1 MHQVI
6 VDRLEDY
13 LAEAS
18 NIPREFTAHLEACA
32 ECRIEVREMQEIGAA
47 FEALRSPAA
56 EFTPAPGFYAR
67 LNTFIED
74 REARSF
80 WRLFSWEP
88 VFGRRVAFAS
98 LMALFVLGS
107 FLVSRET
114 EYAAGPSSPEQLI
127 AHQELSENP
136 DAMLASLVGYRE

>member
-13 LAEAS
+13 LAGAS

-32 ECRIEVREMQEIGAA
+32 ECRTEVSEMQEIGAA
-47 FEALRSPAA
+47 FEALRSSDELA
-56 EFTPAPGFYAR
+56 PAPDFYAR
-67 LNTFIED
+67 LNILIED
-74 REARSF
+74 QQARSF
-80 WRLFSWEP
+80 WRWFSWEP
-88 VFGRRVAFAS
+88 LFGRRVAFAS
-98 LMALFVLGS
+98 LMALFLLGS

-114 EYAAGPSSPEQLI
+114 EYAAGPTSPEQLI
-127 AHQELSENP
+127 AHQEPSENP

>member
-13 LAEAS
+13 LAGES
-18 NIPREFTAHLEACA
+18 GIPREFTAHLEACA
-32 ECRIEVREMQEIGAA
+32 ECRNEVSEMREIGAA
-47 FEALRSPAA
+47 FEALRPPT
-56 EFTPAPGFYAR
+56 ELVPAPDFYVR
-67 LNTFIED
+67 LNVLIED
-74 REARSF
+74 RQARSF

-98 LMALFVLGS
+98 LMAMFLLGS

-114 EYAAGPSSPEQLI
+114 EYAAGPTSPEQLI
-127 AHQELSENP
+127 AHQEPSENP

>member
-6 VDRLEDY
+6 VSRLEDY
-13 LAEAS
+13 LAGAS

-32 ECRIEVREMQEIGAA
+32 ECRTEVREMQEIGAA
-47 FEALRSPAA
+47 FEALRPSDELA
-56 EFTPAPGFYAR
+56 PAPDFYAR
-67 LNTFIED
+67 LNILIED
-74 REARSF
+74 RQARSL

-114 EYAAGPSSPEQLI
+114 EYAAGPTSPEQLI
-127 AHQELSENP
+127 AHQEPSENP

>member
-13 LAEAS
+13 LAGTS

-32 ECRIEVREMQEIGAA
+32 ECRTEVSEMQEIGAA

-56 EFTPAPGFYAR
+56 EFTPAPDFYAR

-74 REARSF
+74 REARSL

-114 EYAAGPSSPEQLI
+114 EYAAG
-127 AHQELSENP
+127 
-136 DAMLASLVGYRE
+136 

>member
-18 NIPREFTAHLEACA
+18 DIPREFTAHLEACA
-32 ECRIEVREMQEIGAA
+32 ECRTEVNEMREIGAA
-47 FEALRSPAA
+47 FEALRPPT
-56 EFTPAPGFYAR
+56 ELVPAPDFYAR

-74 REARSF
+74 RQARSF

-88 VFGRRVAFAS
+88 LFGRRVAFAS

-127 AHQELSENP
+127 AHQEPSENP